1 MDYYFIL
8 QGLPRLARTYSIT
21 TEILQKLD
29 RCLDTLNGGQVY
41 KGFNE
46 HTKPIELLI
55 TLTLDEWDRQKVEM
69 MGQHINT
76 HHMIFQFTDPLDLTK
91 YLYAWSKYKTQRMK
105 LTLFLGED
113 RIQSMS
119 QSIS

>member
-1 MDYYFIL
+1 MGVLGQELGSEIGLGLGTFVGNRVVKKFAGSYLPYKNGGIIKPPKGHKTDMDYYFIL

-29 RCLDTLNGGQVY
+29 RCLDTLNAGEVY

-46 HTKPIELLI
+46 HIKPIELL

-69 MGQHINT
+69 MG
-76 HHMIFQFTDPLDLTK
+76 
-91 YLYAWSKYKTQRMK
+91 
-105 LTLFLGED
+105 
-113 RIQSMS
+113 
-119 QSIS
+119 